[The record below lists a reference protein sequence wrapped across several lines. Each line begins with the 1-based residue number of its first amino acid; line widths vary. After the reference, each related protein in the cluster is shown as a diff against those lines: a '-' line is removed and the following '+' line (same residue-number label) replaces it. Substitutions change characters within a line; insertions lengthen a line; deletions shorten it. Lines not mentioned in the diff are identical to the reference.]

1 MTSELA
7 PTEGHGIQLVDVS
20 KRYGRQD
27 EPAVKDASL
36 EIAPGEFMTLLG
48 PSGSGKT
55 TVLSL
60 IAGFTTLTSGSITI
74 DGTDMSRLKP
84 HKRNLGVVF
93 QDYALFPHMT
103 VAKNVAFPLKQRD
116 ASKDEIASRVQKAL
130 ELVRLEAYA
139 ERLPKQLS
147 GGQQQRVALAR
158 AVVYEPRALLMDEPL
173 GALDKK
179 LRDQLQREIARMH
192 KELGMTFVFVT
203 HDQHEALTLAD
214 RIAVFNE
221 GRIEQVGTPSQLYD
235 KPATL
240 FVAQFIGESNV
251 FHGEV
256 SSAGDRIAC
265 KSFELRVADLDP
277 KLCGAACAVVVRPE
291 RLQLNR
297 DAASAPAA
305 HNKVGATVTEIIYA
319 GSHHQIGLE
328 FADGSTGMAHFQSI
342 QSLPAMPGER
352 ITVSWDPDLQAV
364 VAAGPAAPPAEPANE
379 AGAPEPAAKQ
389 PVAPAGLTHP
399 EE

>member
-1 MTSELA
+1 MSSVLT
-7 PTEGHGIQLVDVS
+7 PGEGHGIQVVDVT
-20 KRYGRQD
+20 KTYGRQD
-27 EPAVKDASL
+27 EPAVKGVSL
-36 EIAPGEFMTLLG
+36 DIGPGEFMTLLG

-60 IAGFTTLTSGSITI
+60 IAGFASLTSGSVKI

-84 HKRNLGVVF
+84 HRRNLGVVF
-93 QDYALFPHMT
+93 QDYALFPHMS
-103 VAKNVAFPLKQRD
+103 VAKNVAFPLKQRKTPK
-116 ASKDEIASRVQKAL
+116 AEIAMRVQRAL

-139 ERLPKQLS
+139 DRLPAQLS

-221 GRIEQVGTPSQLYD
+221 GRIEQVGTPSDLYD
-235 KPATL
+235 SPATL

-251 FHGEV
+251 FHGKV
-256 SSAGDRIAC
+256 AARDRIDCAAFQLHAG
-265 KSFELRVADLDP
+265 SLDP
-277 KLCGAACAVVVRPE
+277 RLRDAAVVIRPE
-291 RLQLNR
+291 RLALHK
-297 DAASAPAA
+297 DPSAVPRS
-305 HNKVGATVTEIIYA
+305 HNKVGAMVADVVYA
-319 GSHHQIGLE
+319 GSHHQIGLR
-328 FADGSTGMAHFQSI
+328 FADGTVGTAHFQSL
-342 QSLPAMPGER
+342 QELPAMPGDDV
-352 ITVSWDPDLQAV
+352 TVSWDPAHQAV
-364 VAAGPAAPPAEPANE
+364 VSAPKLSTQEPD
-379 AGAPEPAAKQ
+379 
-389 PVAPAGLTHP
+389 P